1 MTNDYDY
8 DGEAPQPMDEQTIAA
23 GLLAEMQSEIE
34 RLNEDKLRAIAEA
47 QNMRKR
53 AEREVID
60 ARQYGAQKF
69 AGDMLSVADNLR
81 RAIDAAA
88 ASRQDPAAAAILT
101 GVELT
106 EKELLAALER
116 NGVKRMEPKGQ
127 KFDPNFHQAIA
138 EVPGTGQPHGTVVDV
153 VQAGYMIADRLLR
166 AAMVV
171 VAKGEPARAPDSGAQ
186 PGSAFDT
193 KA

>member
-1 MTNDYDY
+1 MTNDDT
-8 DGEAPQPMDEQTIAA
+8 PPPPFDEQTIAA
-23 GLLAEMQSEIE
+23 GVLAEMQAEIDRLNDE
-34 RLNEDKLRAIAEA
+34 RLRALAEA
-47 QNMRKR
+47 ENARRR
-53 AEREVID
+53 AEKAVQDE
-60 ARQYGAQKF
+60 RQYGAAKF
-69 AGDMLSVADNLR
+69 ARDMLSVADNLR

-88 ASRQDPAAAAILT
+88 PARSDPQAAAILT

-116 NGVKRMEPKGQ
+116 NGVKRLEPKGQ

-171 VAKGEPARAPDSGAQ
+171 VAKGEPLRPQDPSAQ

>member
-1 MTNDYDY
+1 MTDDYD
-8 DGEAPQPMDEQTIAA
+8 DNAEPLDEQTIAA
-23 GLLAEMQSEIE
+23 GLLAEMQAEVD
-34 RLNEDKLRAIAEA
+34 RLNEDRLRALAEA
-47 QNMRKR
+47 ENTRKR
-53 AEREVID
+53 AEKQVADE
-60 ARQYGAQKF
+60 RQYGGAKF
-69 AGDMLSVADNLR
+69 ARDIIPVADNLR

-88 ASRQDPAAAAILT
+88 ASRNDPAAAAILT

-138 EVPGTGQPHGTVVDV
+138 EVPNTGQPHGTVVDV

-171 VAKGEPARAPDSGAQ
+171 VAKGEPARAPDAAGP